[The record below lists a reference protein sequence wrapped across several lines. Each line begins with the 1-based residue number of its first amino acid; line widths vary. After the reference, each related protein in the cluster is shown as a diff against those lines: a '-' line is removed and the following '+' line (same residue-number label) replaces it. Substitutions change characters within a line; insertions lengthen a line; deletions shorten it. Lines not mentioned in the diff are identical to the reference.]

1 MARERRAKDL
11 KSGPWKGSYGQR
23 KQTAHVR
30 GCLMTCLDY
39 CIPNRASVAQE
50 ATVCTGVG
58 SSRVGRCWT
67 GDIRDNRGDIATR
80 LHTVRVADLLPLLLP
95 SLHLFFLETFL
106 TVLTVRSYFH

>member
-1 MARERRAKDL
+1 
-11 KSGPWKGSYGQR
+11 
-23 KQTAHVR
+23 
-30 GCLMTCLDY
+30 MTCLDY

-95 SLHLFFLETFL
+95 SLHLFFFRNFPYSTYSKI
-106 TVLTVRSYFH
+106 VLSLGKYKGKYNARVLGFA

>member
-23 KQTAHVR
+23 KQTAHSWVFDDLPR
-30 GCLMTCLDY
+30 LLY
-39 CIPNRASVAQE
+39 CIPNRASVAQV

-67 GDIRDNRGDIATR
+67 GDIRDNRGDIATPR

-95 SLHLFFLETFL
+95 SLHHFF
-106 TVLTVRSYFH
+106 